1 MEHDVQLPRWPDETW
16 ETLELCFYDQGM
28 LGVVEVVDLCRDGC
42 KQEAGEVEW
51 RCGDPGGW
59 LAGVLELL

>member
-1 MEHDVQLPRWPDETW
+1 MEHDVQLPQWPDETW
-16 ETLELCFYDQGM
+16 ETLELCFYDQGK
-28 LGVVEVVDLCRDGC
+28 LGVVEVVDLCRGGC